1 MQKGSRAKEPGVILL
16 YCIVLYCI
24 DECVTM
30 QRRSWEGHVSFS
42 MI

>member
-24 DECVTM
+24 VLMSVLQCKEEVGKVTFHS
-30 QRRSWEGHVSFS
+30 R
-42 MI
+42 